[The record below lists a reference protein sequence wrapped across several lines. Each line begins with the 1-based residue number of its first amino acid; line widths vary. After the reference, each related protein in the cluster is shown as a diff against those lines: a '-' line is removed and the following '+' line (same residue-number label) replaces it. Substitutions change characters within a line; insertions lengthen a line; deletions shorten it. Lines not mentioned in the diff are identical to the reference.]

1 MTTLYV
7 TEFADRLRDNTVCGR
22 EFADRLR
29 GNTSRVSKLAG
40 RMEDKGRVHVSE
52 ASPIVPVSVS
62 TTRVFVDSWTGR
74 TTTSE
79 HSRLT
84 E

>member
-29 GNTSRVSKLAG
+29 GNIFRVSILAG
-40 RMEDKGRVHVSE
+40 RLEDKGRVHVSE

-62 TTRVFVDSWTGR
+62 CPRVCGLVDGPDDN
-74 TTTSE
+74 E
-79 HSRLT
+79 
-84 E
+84 

>member
-1 MTTLYV
+1 MTTLYVAVNSPIGCVATLYV
-7 TEFADRLRDNTVCGR
+7 TEFT
-22 EFADRLR
+22 DRLR
-29 GNTSRVSKLAG
+29 GNTSRVSILAG
-40 RMEDKGRVHVSE
+40 RLEDKGRVHLSE